1 MAAQAA
7 PFNLTICQFVIISAP
22 GLSAGKARQGL
33 LRLPD
38 CRRSRA
44 PTSSASDWPR
54 EVLEPVNSILEDGVN
69 GLASRNYGSD
79 RGNRS
84 KCGKKD
90 DEQNYSIFHRA
101 HLAYDGWNL
110 NSE

>member
-1 MAAQAA
+1 
-7 PFNLTICQFVIISAP
+7 
-22 GLSAGKARQGL
+22 
-33 LRLPD
+33 
-38 CRRSRA
+38 
-44 PTSSASDWPR
+44 
-54 EVLEPVNSILEDGVN
+54 VNSILEDGVN